1 MIPKR
6 KLGVT
11 RGPSDPGA
19 RLPLWFHVSS
29 VLLCA
34 VAVVLLLVVLGNRVY
49 GSNLSFFA
57 LVAVL
62 LALACA
68 VFLHLRSWREE
79 GNGAHDTE
87 REFEAVF
94 EHALDA
100 IVILDDMGVCVDA
113 NPAAFAILGAP
124 RSVLIGHSFAQ
135 FHEDRQEFDRLYG
148 GAPFSSGRCIRR
160 GTHGLFA
167 RTGPRS
173 SCTTR
178 WPPTAFPDITS

>member
-1 MIPKR
+1 MILKR
-6 KLGVT
+6 KLSRT
-11 RGPSDPGA
+11 RGPSDPGT

-29 VLLCA
+29 LLLCA

-79 GNGAHDTE
+79 RKGAHDTE

-94 EHALDA
+94 EHELDA
-100 IVILDDMGVCVDA
+100 IVILDDLGLCVDA

-124 RSVLIGHSFAQ
+124 RSGLIGHSFAQ
-135 FHEDRQEFDRLYG
+135 FHEDRQVFVRVWAWFVELR
-148 GAPFSSGRCIRR
+148 
-160 GTHGLFA
+160 
-167 RTGPRS
+167 
-173 SCTTR
+173 
-178 WPPTAFPDITS
+178 